1 MAFPAGFRVRT
12 SYPSAT
18 PDMSVP
24 RAHVLPEPE
33 MLVGVVELSEAV
45 PPEMEK
51 TKSVSSRTPNSSV
64 VSYTLS
70 ENVTVTVVFQSFPPV
85 ASVMVGGALSVK

>member
-1 MAFPAGFRVRT
+1 M
-12 SYPSAT
+12 
-18 PDMSVP
+18 
-24 RAHVLPEPE
+24 
-33 MLVGVVELSEAV
+33 GVVELSKAV

-70 ENVTVTVVFQSFPPV
+70 ENVTSTVLLPSFFMV